1 MLDNALQKEL
11 AAVTI
16 IIELLAENSL
26 IDLIYHNRITATL
39 PIKPELRLKINILN
53 ENTCCRRNHGE
64 RIGKAEKGECASKE
78 AIM

>member
-39 PIKPELRLKINILN
+39 PIKPELRLKINI
-53 ENTCCRRNHGE
+53 
-64 RIGKAEKGECASKE
+64 
-78 AIM
+78 